1 MCTRLSIDSSFNS
14 IDGSTIPS
22 GCSVVGAEASNPCP
36 ASEWY
41 AVRDWLS
48 ALMNDPPISFSR
60 RYDVGGDPLL
70 ACLVHGQNSARN
82 LLNTEDPGGYVQ
94 GVLPTFA
101 TTQQAVIADAL
112 TQAGVLWF
120 ASLINVTANTGH
132 GMPLSDQS
140 DAIHTVSSNYS
151 QPYTTGVCVHGEIG
165 NYSIND
171 TVSFPLIPGVNS
183 PALATAN
190 VTDGDGTIG
199 YIRHPELTFPEL
211 WETPGDLE
219 GYRLRWVQFPEDLF
233 TGSSIGAAVLLP
245 GPRSRR
251 DFVACN
257 FAALWGS
264 SSLNVENFG
273 GGIGPMG
280 STYHSHGGDNQP
292 VIPISKSHVPDA
304 ESYDP
309 PGATPFD
316 TSYIGSRHGQRT
328 INISEDWAQYLN
340 PAVEGFNTSLLNVL
354 MQYNPGDTASAIS
367 TSVVMLM
374 ANGLARSGWGSTLQG
389 DLKTVMRNGEE
400 SIDGNYWISGKGDV
414 FTVDPAAS
422 QDWVTLRMDS
432 ALRGYAYNTRTIPP
446 RIAIA
451 ILAAYC
457 VLVVGH
463 TIYHGITG
471 KTHMLYLFCPQ
482 ASVVRDGYGVDTGLQ
497 GRLLP
502 WRLRE
507 SLWFQSVLTVFSH

>member
-1 MCTRLSIDSSFNS
+1 M
-14 IDGSTIPS
+14 
-22 GCSVVGAEASNPCP
+22 GAEASNPCP

-48 ALMNDPPISFSR
+48 ALINDPPRSFSK
-60 RYDVGGDPLL
+60 RYQVGEDPLL

-82 LLNTEDPGGYVQ
+82 LLNTQDAGGYVQ
-94 GVLPTFA
+94 GVLPAFA

-132 GMPLSDQS
+132 GLPLSDQS

-151 QPYTTGVCVHGEIG
+151 QPYTMGVCVHGKIG

-171 TVSFPLIPGVNS
+171 TVQFPLLPGVNS

-190 VTDGDGTIG
+190 LTDGDGTIG
-199 YIRHPELTFPEL
+199 YIRHPDLTFPEL

-280 STYHSHGGDNQP
+280 SNYHSHGGGNQP
-292 VIPISKSHVPDA
+292 GIPISKSHVPAA
-304 ESYDP
+304 EDYDP

-316 TSYIGSRHGQRT
+316 TPYIGSRHGQRT

-354 MQYNPGDTASAIS
+354 MQYNPGNTASTIS
-367 TSVVMLM
+367 TCVAMLM
-374 ANGLARSGWGSTLQG
+374 ANGLARTGWGSILQG
-389 DLKTVMRNGEE
+389 NLKTVMRNGEE

-432 ALRGYAYNTRTIPP
+432 ALRGYAYNTLTIPP
-446 RIAIA
+446 RVAIA
-451 ILAAYC
+451 VLAAYC

-471 KTHMLYLFCPQ
+471 KTHMLYFFCPH
-482 ASVVRDGYGVDTGLQ
+482 ASVVRDGYG
-497 GRLLP
+497 
-502 WRLRE
+502 
-507 SLWFQSVLTVFSH
+507 